1 MMKRHTSRYI
11 SVRSASLPDPS
22 PPEPSPHASARYPS
36 VLVLGVVPS
45 LTWAVARCLRRA
57 GGAPVVLGW
66 HAWSPMALTWDCRRY
81 VRWPGLRR
89 NGEGLDSS
97 VLAQVRRLCDSGDI
111 DAVVGADYDT
121 ALLLAD
127 PVHQLGVPA
136 CAVPAAS
143 TISTFNDKWN
153 LARLLEALELPYPD
167 SRRVASG
174 EELMGSTLT
183 FPIITKPLDLWA
195 SVGFE
200 IHHSREA
207 LAATLARGALKSEF
221 PLIAQTYVPGW
232 DVGASFLAQRG
243 RLVACSV
250 FRHQQRGVRTFYDSA
265 RVRGYLE
272 RFVEAS
278 HYSGVGHLD
287 LRYDPSVD
295 RYFILELNPRFW
307 ASLLYAERA
316 GLNYPDLLLRMDG
329 LEPGPVLTPR
339 PGGVRL
345 PLYERTMTLITRWFS
360 AAYERAT
367 GARL

>member
-1 MMKRHTSRYI
+1 MIK
-11 SVRSASLPDPS
+11 
-22 PPEPSPHASARYPS
+22 RYPS

-57 GGAPVVLGW
+57 GGAPAVLAW
-66 HAWSPMALTWDCRRY
+66 HACAPMMLTRDCRRY
-81 VRWPGLRR
+81 VRWSGLRR
-89 NGEGLDSS
+89 SGEGLDGE
-97 VLAQVRRLCDSGDI
+97 VLAQVRRLCGDGGI
-111 DAVVGADYDT
+111 DAVVCADYDT

-127 PVHQLGVPA
+127 PAHRQDIPA
-136 CAVPAAS
+136 CTVPLAS

-174 EELMGSTLT
+174 EELLATTLP

-200 IHHSREA
+200 IHRSRDA
-207 LAATLARGALKSEF
+207 LAATLARGALKSDF

-232 DVGASFLAQRG
+232 DVGASFLARRG

-250 FRHQQRGVRTFYDSA
+250 FRHQRRGVRTFYNSA

-272 RFVEAS
+272 RFVAAS
-278 HYSGVGHLD
+278 DYSGVGHLD
-287 LRYDPSVD
+287 LRYDPSLD

-307 ASLLYAERA
+307 ASLLYAEQA
-316 GLNYPDLLLRMDG
+316 GLNYPDLLLRLDER
-329 LEPGPVLTPR
+329 EPGPLLTPR
-339 PGGVRL
+339 PGHIRL
-345 PLYERTMTLITRWFS
+345 PAYERTMTLATRWFS
-360 AAYERAT
+360 VAYERAT

>member
-1 MMKRHTSRYI
+1 MIKRYI
-11 SVRSASLPDPS
+11 AARAASQPDPS
-22 PPEPSPHASARYPS
+22 PYASSSYRSVRYPS

-45 LTWAVARCLRRA
+45 LTWAVARCLRRV

-66 HAWSPMALTWDCRRY
+66 HGWAPMALTRDCRRY
-81 VRWPGLRR
+81 VRWSGLRR
-89 NGEGLDSS
+89 NGEGLDGS
-97 VLAQVRRLCDSGDI
+97 VLGQVRRLCAGGDI

-127 PVHQLGVPA
+127 PVHRQGLPA

-167 SRRVASG
+167 SRRIANA
-174 EELMGSTLT
+174 EELLATTLS

-200 IHHSREA
+200 IHRSREA
-207 LAATLARGALKSEF
+207 LAARLARGALKSEF
-221 PLIAQTYVPGW
+221 PLIAQAYVPGW

-272 RFVEAS
+272 SFVAAS

-287 LRYDPSVD
+287 LRYDPSRD

-307 ASLLYAERA
+307 ASLLYAAQA
-316 GLNYPDLLLRMDG
+316 GLNYPDLLLRLDG
-329 LEPGPVLTPR
+329 REPGPVLTPR
-339 PGGVRL
+339 PGSVRL
-345 PLYERTMTLITRWFS
+345 PMYERTMTLATRWFG
-360 AAYERAT
+360 AAYERTT